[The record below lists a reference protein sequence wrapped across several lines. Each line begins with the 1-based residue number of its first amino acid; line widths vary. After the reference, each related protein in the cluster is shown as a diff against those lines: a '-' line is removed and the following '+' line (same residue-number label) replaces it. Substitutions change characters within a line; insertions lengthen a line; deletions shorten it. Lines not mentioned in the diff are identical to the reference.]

1 MLRMYSGVL
10 RLCASLDVMLQGLIC
25 ILLFIAIVIMF
36 FLVFTIWL
44 FGHLVMM
51 SFASVNGLSVV
62 TNSMGFLG
70 VQPISGDCKERV
82 TLCSGFS
89 GEKRPE
95 WVIRAKP

>member
-1 MLRMYSGVL
+1 
-10 RLCASLDVMLQGLIC
+10 
-25 ILLFIAIVIMF
+25 
-36 FLVFTIWL
+36 
-44 FGHLVMM
+44 M
-51 SFASVNGLSVV
+51 SFASVNGLSVA
-62 TNSMGFLG
+62 TNRYTLHNSSELLSVGLLLRPMATLGIVQASLTLLSFAQGFLE

>member
-1 MLRMYSGVL
+1 MLRMYSAVL
-10 RLCASLDVMLQGLIC
+10 RLCASLDAMLQGLIC
-25 ILLFIAIVIMF
+25 MLDFVAIVFCLYLIT
-36 FLVFTIWL
+36 L
-44 FGHLVMM
+44 
-51 SFASVNGLSVV
+51 FASAV
-62 TNSMGFLG
+62 GFLG